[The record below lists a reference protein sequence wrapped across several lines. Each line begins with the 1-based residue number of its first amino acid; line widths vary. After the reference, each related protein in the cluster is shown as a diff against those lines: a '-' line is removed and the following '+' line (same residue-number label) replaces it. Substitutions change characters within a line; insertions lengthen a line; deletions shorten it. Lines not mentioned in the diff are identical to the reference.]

1 MLVRQVGMVPALVAG
16 ADVMSLTITVAV
28 EHRFP
33 LLRGAANTGV
43 VRLASSSPRLWPRI
57 LHLRG
62 RGLIGYWGMGMAFQW

>member
-16 ADVMSLTITVAV
+16 ADVTPPTKIVAV
-28 EHRFP
+28 KHSFP
-33 LLRGAANTGV
+33 LLRRAVNTGV
-43 VRLASSSPRLWPRI
+43 VRLESSSPRLWPRI

>member
-1 MLVRQVGMVPALVAG
+1 MMPALVAG

-43 VRLASSSPRLWPRI
+43 VRLASSPPRLWPRI
-57 LHLRG
+57 RHLRG
-62 RGLIGYWGMGMAFQW
+62 RGLVGYWGMGMAFQR

>member
-1 MLVRQVGMVPALVAG
+1 MLERQVGMVQALVAG

-62 RGLIGYWGMGMAFQW
+62 RGLVEYWGKGMAFQR